1 MLIYDKNGKLININK
16 NDFSDDKSY
25 YKQIMIQK
33 NHIKQHHSNTYNVI
47 DMMWIILP
55 PELAKQLQPSR
66 LWPSGQQL
74 EAGGADGLDSVVDLD
89 VL

>member
-33 NHIKQHHSNTYNVI
+33 NHIKQDYSNTYSSVI
-47 DMMWIILP
+47 DKLLKLI
-55 PELAKQLQPSR
+55 
-66 LWPSGQQL
+66 
-74 EAGGADGLDSVVDLD
+74 
-89 VL
+89 